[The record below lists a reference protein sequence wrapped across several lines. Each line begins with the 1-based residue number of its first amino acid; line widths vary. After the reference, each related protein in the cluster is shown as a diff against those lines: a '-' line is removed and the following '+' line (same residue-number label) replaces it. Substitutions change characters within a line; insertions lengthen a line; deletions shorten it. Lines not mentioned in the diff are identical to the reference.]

1 MEIFFDLPVKNEE
14 EAYEK
19 IMKMTNNN
27 GYATGIFLDFVY
39 FSKTYKLIA
48 IDLRK
53 KTKLKDPQQITFIGK
68 LLAAR
73 GATMFFII
81 EKTEETTLNFPQ
93 ISVTII

>member
-14 EAYEK
+14 EAYKK

-27 GYATGIFLDFVY
+27 GYATGIFLDFVH

-93 ISVTII
+93 TSVTII